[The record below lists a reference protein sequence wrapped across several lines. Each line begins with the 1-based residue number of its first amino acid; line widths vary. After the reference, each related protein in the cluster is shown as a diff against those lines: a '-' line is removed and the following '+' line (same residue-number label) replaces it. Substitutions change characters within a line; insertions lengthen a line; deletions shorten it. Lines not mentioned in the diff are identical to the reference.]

1 MRKTIYRNICIILTI
16 TIVLTTFCTF
26 WIYYEGFS
34 RSVKSSIRDDGQIL
48 VNLLNTHDNNKER
61 VHVLQDMLKDDQ
73 YNRITLIL
81 QDGTVIFDNAGDV
94 SEMDSHNQRPE
105 VEAAQKNGEGESV
118 RKSRTL
124 GRSIYYCAYR
134 LKDDSV
140 LRIARATDDI
150 YYVFIRILPIM
161 LGITLLIL
169 VLAFYTTKRV
179 VKRIMQPINHIDI
192 DHPEQGA
199 VYDELKPF
207 IRRIKH
213 ENELKAQNEKI
224 RQEFSAN
231 VSHELKTPLTS
242 ITGYAQ
248 MINNGMAREEDILT
262 FTGKIEKEAERL
274 LLLINDIIELSN
286 LDEKGITTSEDVE
299 LSSVVQ
305 ETIMSLENAAD
316 KKNVTI
322 FVSANEVH
330 VRGSRT
336 MLGEMAYN
344 IIDNAIK
351 YNKEGGSVTVF
362 VGSNGPKAEFSVK
375 DTGIG
380 IPEEDQERIFER
392 FYRVDKSHSK
402 TVGGTGLGL
411 SIVKHIAMCHNADI
425 TVKSELGFG
434 TTISVIFDRCDEPYF
449 IKNVMEM

>member
-73 YNRITLIL
+73 YNRITLIQ

-179 VKRIMQPINHIDI
+179 VKRIMQPINHI
-192 DHPEQGA
+192 GA
-199 VYDELKPF
+199 
-207 IRRIKH
+207 RR
-213 ENELKAQNEKI
+213 
-224 RQEFSAN
+224 
-231 VSHELKTPLTS
+231 
-242 ITGYAQ
+242 
-248 MINNGMAREEDILT
+248 
-262 FTGKIEKEAERL
+262 
-274 LLLINDIIELSN
+274 
-286 LDEKGITTSEDVE
+286 
-299 LSSVVQ
+299 
-305 ETIMSLENAAD
+305 
-316 KKNVTI
+316 
-322 FVSANEVH
+322 
-330 VRGSRT
+330 
-336 MLGEMAYN
+336 
-344 IIDNAIK
+344 
-351 YNKEGGSVTVF
+351 
-362 VGSNGPKAEFSVK
+362 
-375 DTGIG
+375 
-380 IPEEDQERIFER
+380 
-392 FYRVDKSHSK
+392 
-402 TVGGTGLGL
+402 GL
-411 SIVKHIAMCHNADI
+411 
-425 TVKSELGFG
+425 
-434 TTISVIFDRCDEPYF
+434 
-449 IKNVMEM
+449 